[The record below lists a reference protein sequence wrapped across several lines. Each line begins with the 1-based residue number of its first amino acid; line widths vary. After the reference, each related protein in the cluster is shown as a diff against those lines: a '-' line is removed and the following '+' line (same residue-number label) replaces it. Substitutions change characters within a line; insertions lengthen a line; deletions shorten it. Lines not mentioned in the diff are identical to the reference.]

1 LEKKKFELLL
11 TGSLGSGYK
20 RLRDHFASLAG
31 AICTPIVISI
41 IYAAVIIPHRGDIR
55 AVSIHS
61 MKWHLAILPA
71 LVLTFP
77 FGPLGFLIYLGTR

>member
-1 LEKKKFELLL
+1 
-11 TGSLGSGYK
+11 
-20 RLRDHFASLAG
+20 
-31 AICTPIVISI
+31 
-41 IYAAVIIPHRGDIR
+41 
-55 AVSIHS
+55 